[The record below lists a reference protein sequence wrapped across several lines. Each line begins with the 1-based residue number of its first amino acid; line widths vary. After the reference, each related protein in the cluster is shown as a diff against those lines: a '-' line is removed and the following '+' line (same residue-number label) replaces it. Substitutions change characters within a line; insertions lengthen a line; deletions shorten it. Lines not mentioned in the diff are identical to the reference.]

1 MIWKFHNKLQGLSVS
16 LPLTYDNEDGPY
28 RLNKTL
34 KQVVKQNF
42 KNLILTSPG
51 ERVMLPTFGAGVRR
65 LLFEPLTSETF
76 SKVSQRI
83 SSQVTKFMSFLKIE
97 NISFITP
104 DQDSSLSP
112 NSVRLIIKYNIGP
125 INDSDTLII
134 TQNID

>member
-1 MIWKFHNKLQGLSVS
+1 MANKLQGLSVS
-16 LPLTYDNEDGPY
+16 LPLRYDNEDGPY

-65 LLFEPLTSETF
+65 LLFEPLTPETF

-83 SSQVTKFMSFLKIE
+83 SSQVTKFMSYLNIE
-97 NISFITP
+97 NISFITS
-104 DQDSSLSP
+104 DQDSSLSS

-134 TQNID
+134 TQSID

>member
-1 MIWKFHNKLQGLSVS
+1 MANKLQGLSVS

-34 KQVVKQNF
+34 KQVVRQNF

-65 LLFEPLTSETF
+65 LLFEPSTSETF

-83 SSQVTKFMSFLKIE
+83 SSQVIKFMSYLNIE
-97 NISFITP
+97 NISFITS

-112 NSVRLIIKYNIGP
+112 NSVRLVIKYNIGP

-134 TQNID
+134 TQSID

>member
-1 MIWKFHNKLQGLSVS
+1 MANKLQGLSVS
-16 LPLTYDNEDGPY
+16 LPLEYDNEDGPY

-51 ERVMLPTFGAGVRR
+51 ERVMLPTFGAGIRR
-65 LLFEPLTSETF
+65 LLFEPINSQTF
-76 SKVSQRI
+76 GEVSKRI
-83 SSQVTKFMSFLKIE
+83 YSQVGKFMEYLIIE
-97 NISFITP
+97 DISFTTS
-104 DQDSSLSP
+104 DQDSSLSL

>member
-1 MIWKFHNKLQGLSVS
+1 MANKLQGLSVS

-34 KQVVKQNF
+34 KQVVRQNF

-65 LLFEPLTSETF
+65 LLFEPSTPETF

-83 SSQVTKFMSFLKIE
+83 SSQVIKFMSYLNIE
-97 NISFITP
+97 NISFITS

-112 NSVRLIIKYNIGP
+112 NSVRLVIKYNIGP

-134 TQNID
+134 TQSID

>member
-1 MIWKFHNKLQGLSVS
+1 MANKLQGLSVS

-51 ERVMLPTFGAGVRR
+51 ERVMMPTFGAGVRR

-83 SSQVTKFMSFLKIE
+83 SSQVTKFMSYINIE

-104 DQDSSLSP
+104 DQDSSLSA

-134 TQNID
+134 TQSID

>member
-1 MIWKFHNKLQGLSVS
+1 MANKLQGLSVS

-83 SSQVTKFMSFLKIE
+83 SSQVTKFMSYLKIE
-97 NISFITP
+97 NISFVTP
-104 DQDSSLSP
+104 EQDSSLSS

-134 TQNID
+134 TQSID

>member
-1 MIWKFHNKLQGLSVS
+1 MANKLQGLSVS

-65 LLFEPLTSETF
+65 LLFEPSTSETF

-83 SSQVTKFMSFLKIE
+83 SSQVTKFMSYLNIE
-97 NISFITP
+97 NISFITS

-112 NSVRLIIKYNIGP
+112 NSVRLVIKYNIGP

-134 TQNID
+134 TQSID

>member
-1 MIWKFHNKLQGLSVS
+1 MANKLQGLSVS

>member
-1 MIWKFHNKLQGLSVS
+1 MANKLQGLSVS

-112 NSVRLIIKYNIGP
+112 NSVRLIINYNIGP

>member
-1 MIWKFHNKLQGLSVS
+1 MANKLQGLSVS

-83 SSQVTKFMSFLKIE
+83 SSQVTKFMSYLKIE
-97 NISFITP
+97 NISFVTP

-125 INDSDTLII
+125 INDNDTLII
-134 TQNID
+134 TQSID

>member
-1 MIWKFHNKLQGLSVS
+1 MANKLQGLSVS

-112 NSVRLIIKYNIGP
+112 NPVRLIINYNIGP

>member
-1 MIWKFHNKLQGLSVS
+1 MANKLEGLSVS
-16 LPLTYDNEDGPY
+16 LPLAYDNEDGPY

-51 ERVMLPTFGAGVRR
+51 ERVMLPTFGAGIRR
-65 LLFEPLTSETF
+65 LLFEPATPETF

-83 SSQVTKFMSFLKIE
+83 YSQVAKYMSYLNIE
-97 NISFITP
+97 NISFTTA
-104 DQDSSLSP
+104 DQDSSMSL
-112 NSVRLIIKYNIGP
+112 NSVRLVIKYNIGP

-134 TQNID
+134 THGKD

>member
-1 MIWKFHNKLQGLSVS
+1 MANKLQGLSVS

-51 ERVMLPTFGAGVRR
+51 ERVMMPTFGAGVRR

-83 SSQVTKFMSFLKIE
+83 SSQVTKFMSYLKIE
-97 NISFITP
+97 NISFVTP

-134 TQNID
+134 TQSID

>member
-1 MIWKFHNKLQGLSVS
+1 MANKLQGLSVS

-65 LLFEPLTSETF
+65 L
-76 SKVSQRI
+76 
-83 SSQVTKFMSFLKIE
+83 
-97 NISFITP
+97 SFITS

-112 NSVRLIIKYNIGP
+112 NSVRLVIKYNIGP

-134 TQNID
+134 TQSID

>member
-1 MIWKFHNKLQGLSVS
+1 MTTGYSVK
-16 LPLTYDNEDGPY
+16 LPLTYDEEDGPY

-34 KQVVKQNF
+34 KQAVKQNF

-65 LLFEPLTSETF
+65 LLFEPSTSETF

-83 SSQVTKFMSFLKIE
+83 SSQVTKFMNYLKIE
-97 NISFITP
+97 NISFITS

-134 TQNID
+134 TQSID

>member
-1 MIWKFHNKLQGLSVS
+1 MANKLQGLSVS
-16 LPLTYDNEDGPY
+16 LPLRYDNEDGPY

-65 LLFEPLTSETF
+65 LLFEPLTPETF

-83 SSQVTKFMSFLKIE
+83 SSQVGKFMSYLNIE
-97 NISFITP
+97 NISFITS
-104 DQDSSLSP
+104 DQDSSLSS

-134 TQNID
+134 TQSID

>member
-1 MIWKFHNKLQGLSVS
+1 MANKLQGLSVS

-83 SSQVTKFMSFLKIE
+83 SSQVTKFMSYLKIE
-97 NISFITP
+97 NISFVTP

>member
-1 MIWKFHNKLQGLSVS
+1 MANKLQGLSVS

-134 TQNID
+134 TQAND

>member
-1 MIWKFHNKLQGLSVS
+1 MANKLQGLSVS
-16 LPLTYDNEDGPY
+16 LPLIYDNEDGPY

-51 ERVMLPTFGAGVRR
+51 ERVMLPTFGAGVKR

-112 NSVRLIIKYNIGP
+112 NSVRLIINYNIGP

>member
-1 MIWKFHNKLQGLSVS
+1 MANKLQGLSVS

-83 SSQVTKFMSFLKIE
+83 SSQVTKFMSYLKIE
-97 NISFITP
+97 NISFVTP

-134 TQNID
+134 TQSID

>member
-1 MIWKFHNKLQGLSVS
+1 MANKLQGLSVS

-83 SSQVTKFMSFLKIE
+83 SSQVGKFMGYLKIE

>member
-1 MIWKFHNKLQGLSVS
+1 MANKLQGLSVS

-76 SKVSQRI
+76 SNVSQRI

>member
-1 MIWKFHNKLQGLSVS
+1 MANKLQGLSVS

-65 LLFEPLTSETF
+65 LLFEPSTSETF

-83 SSQVTKFMSFLKIE
+83 SSQVTKFMNYLKIE
-97 NISFITP
+97 NISFITS

-134 TQNID
+134 TQSID

>member
-1 MIWKFHNKLQGLSVS
+1 MANKLQCLSVS
-16 LPLTYDNEDGPY
+16 LPLRYDNEDGPY

-65 LLFEPLTSETF
+65 LLFEPLTPETF

-83 SSQVTKFMSFLKIE
+83 SSQVTKFMSYINIE
-97 NISFITP
+97 NISIYIFTNKF
-104 DQDSSLSP
+104 SF
-112 NSVRLIIKYNIGP
+112 K
-125 INDSDTLII
+125 
-134 TQNID
+134 